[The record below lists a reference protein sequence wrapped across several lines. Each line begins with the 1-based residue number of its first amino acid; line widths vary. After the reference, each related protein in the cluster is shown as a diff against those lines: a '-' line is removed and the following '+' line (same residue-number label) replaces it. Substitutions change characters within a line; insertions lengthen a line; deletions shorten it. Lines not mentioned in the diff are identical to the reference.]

1 MTDQARLAAG
11 TITSFATDLTTPV
24 YTVIPGIMSFG
35 PSGYTAPAKDRTTL
49 ADTEMKYGS
58 GLPDA
63 PDKTIK
69 GQYYGDDTDQKA
81 FIAACRARTP
91 MLLKCQF
98 PDKPDATGT
107 GTVVTV
113 ELQPLGFEIDD
124 PTGAEWLM
132 FTVTAKQ
139 NSFDLV
145 PPVAGV

>member
-11 TITSFATDLTTPV
+11 TITSFSTALDTPN
-24 YTVIPGIMSFG
+24 YTVIPGILSFG

-81 FIAACRARTP
+81 FITACRARTP

-98 PDKPDATGT
+98 PDKPNDTGT
-107 GTVVTV
+107 GTVVIV
-113 ELQPLGFEIDD
+113 ELQPLGFEIDE
-124 PTGAEWLM
+124 PTAAEWLM

-139 NSFDLV
+139 NSFAMTS
-145 PPVAGV
+145 PVAGV